1 MERERDRRNRYLQ
14 YSMTAFIWNMEKEEK
29 PRKNILANC
38 ISLAGALLSK
48 IKKQEEECVLRKE
61 R

>member
-1 MERERDRRNRYLQ
+1 
-14 YSMTAFIWNMEKEEK
+14 MTAFIWHMEKRRNQERIA
-29 PRKNILANC
+29 PYLWLIAP
-38 ISLAGALLSK
+38 LSK